1 MNSRH
6 NVCYTICEECEFEV
20 MFSKK
25 IDAYLVHSP
34 ANRCYFTGI
43 DTSFGVALI
52 SEQEKIFFTDF
63 RYAGYASRTLTD
75 FTVIAV
81 KFSELYPSV
90 AKELKRLDAKN
101 VGYEESYITVA
112 VFKEMKA
119 ELAAFTLK
127 PASEILAQK
136 RAVKTDAEIE
146 KIENSQRIAEKA
158 LTKVIPLIKPGVTER
173 EISAELM
180 FEMIRLG
187 ADTPAFENIVSFG
200 ENSADPH
207 HHPSDK
213 KLDKNELILIDF
225 GARTNG
231 YCSDMTR
238 TFTLGTPPE
247 QLQVIHGIVLEAQ
260 AYALKHIKAGMTGR
274 EADSLAR
281 EYIRA
286 NGYVKE
292 FGHSLGHG
300 VGVEIHEE
308 PRLGEGS
315 DALLVPGMVVTVE
328 PGIYIDGL
336 GGVRIEDLVVVQED
350 GVRNLTNFNKNLYL

>member
-1 MNSRH
+1 
-6 NVCYTICEECEFEV
+6 
-20 MFSKK
+20 MFSKN
-25 IDAYLVHSP
+25 IDAYVVHSP

-43 DTSFGVALI
+43 DTSFGVAVI
-52 SEQEKIFFTDF
+52 AEKEKLFLTDF
-63 RYAGYASRTLTD
+63 RYEGYATRSLPD
-75 FTVIAV
+75 FTVIIV
-81 KFSELYPSV
+81 KYSELY
-90 AKELKRLDAKN
+90 ATIERELKRLNAST
-101 VGYEESYITVA
+101 VGYEEAFLTVGE
-112 VFKEMKA
+112 FKKMKEA
-119 ELAAFTLK
+119 LGDFTLK
-127 PASEILAQK
+127 PASAILADK
-136 RAVKTDAEIE
+136 RAVKTEEEIA

-158 LTKVIPLIKPGVTER
+158 LAKILPLIKPGVTER

-187 ADTPAFENIVSFG
+187 ADTLAFDNIVSFG

-238 TFTLGTPPE
+238 TFTLGTPPDK
-247 QLQVIHGIVLEAQ
+247 LQAVHGIVLEAQ
-260 AYALKHIKAGMTGR
+260 AYALKHIKAGMTGT

-286 NGYVKE
+286 NGYGKE

-300 VGVEIHEE
+300 VGIEIHEE
-308 PRLGEGS
+308 PGLRENS
-315 DALLVPGMVVTVE
+315 QTVLVPGMVVTVE
-328 PGIYIDGL
+328 PGIYIEGL
-336 GGVRIEDLVVVQED
+336 GGVRIEDMVVVEED